1 MQPADRSWT
10 RPATE
15 AGKRDH
21 PANSLERE
29 PPLKPQFE
37 QAKASTKP
45 LEPPQPD
52 PAKVRADQ
60 RQARRTQ
67 NFEGSRLAKAPVVT
81 NAFERANDN
90 LRQPV
95 RPRPAPERPVARDN
109 GLREAFKQVEA
120 KPGPQRAP
128 EPVKQPTPE
137 RNWARGLNRPAQPQ
151 ATPQPKPEPAR
162 EQAVKPEFNRA
173 SQGQAERGQA
183 REQSGSQMVR
193 ESQPKHLM
201 QPPPEMRR
209 EPDRKDHNDR
219 LAEERTR
226 EAARQAAREADQR
239 ERDGRQ
245 GPQPPGPER
254 SR

>member
-1 MQPADRSWT
+1 MERASR
-10 RPATE
+10 RPGE
-15 AGKRDH
+15 R
-21 PANSLERE
+21 LEQE
-29 PPLKPQFE
+29 PPLTPQFE
-37 QAKASTKP
+37 QATASATP

-60 RQARRTQ
+60 RQAQRNRDFAGTT
-67 NFEGSRLAKAPVVT
+67 LAKAPVVT
-81 NAFERANDN
+81 NAFQRANDN

-95 RPRPAPERPVARDN
+95 RPRPAPERPMARDP

-120 KPGPQRAP
+120 KPGPQRTP
-128 EPVKQPTPE
+128 EPMKQPTPE

-151 ATPQPKPEPAR
+151 PTPQPKPEPAR

-173 SQGQAERGQA
+173 SQGEAERGQA
-183 REQSGSQMVR
+183 KEQSGSQMVR

-209 EPDRKDHNDR
+209 EPDRKDYNER

-245 GPQPPGPER
+245 GPQPSGPER